1 MLALDRNLSYSLSRR
16 ARWRDDGATMASDVA
31 ETDGVLLESCF
42 QENWIT
48 ASFTVVRV
56 VETGHGDRQTVIAR
70 ATDVD

>member
-1 MLALDRNLSYSLSRR
+1 MLALDRNLSHSLSRR

-31 ETDGVLLESCF
+31 ETDGVIESCF

-56 VETGHGDRQTVIAR
+56 VETGHGDRQTVIVR
-70 ATDVD
+70 ATDED